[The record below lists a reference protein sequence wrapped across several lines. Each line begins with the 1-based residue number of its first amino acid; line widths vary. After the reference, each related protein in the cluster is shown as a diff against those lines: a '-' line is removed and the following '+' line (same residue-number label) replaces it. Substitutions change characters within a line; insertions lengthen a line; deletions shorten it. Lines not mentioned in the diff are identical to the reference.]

1 MDARGVRI
9 DARGNT
15 SERAELQASAAEG
28 KGSTAKPA
36 CQKGE
41 REKERKRER
50 RPASAPE
57 REVASNKVL
66 FVVSSARGRTLPSGA
81 ALGSLGSVLGASGT
95 SWGGFWGA
103 SGTPWGGFWELRRRL
118 GRLLGLLGPLGTP
131 LGASGAPQGGS
142 WVLPEHLRE
151 ALGSSRDAL
160 GSVLGCFWDVLGS
173 LLGLRESVG
182 SGKDAKVE
190 IIVLPKE
197 FIGF

>member
-1 MDARGVRI
+1 MWLRSTVVLKHASFVILYASGLDVLRGLVPQWLRT
-9 DARGNT
+9 RY
-15 SERAELQASAAEG
+15 R
-28 KGSTAKPA
+28 
-36 CQKGE
+36 
-41 REKERKRER
+41 
-50 RPASAPE
+50 
-57 REVASNKVL
+57 L
-66 FVVSSARGRTLPSGA
+66 FVSSARGRTLPSGA
-81 ALGSLGSVLGASGT
+81 ALGSLGSVL
-95 SWGGFWGA
+95 GA

-182 SGKDAKVE
+182 SGKDAKVK

>member
-1 MDARGVRI
+1 MSCV
-9 DARGNT
+9 
-15 SERAELQASAAEG
+15 ASFHSGFEACFVCDIVC
-28 KGSTAKPA
+28 KWSRCSSWPRST
-36 CQKGE
+36 
-41 REKERKRER
+41 
-50 RPASAPE
+50 
-57 REVASNKVL
+57 VASNKVS

-173 LLGLRESVG
+173 ILGLRESVG
-182 SGKDAKVE
+182 SGKDAKVR

-197 FIGF
+197 FDGF

>member
-1 MDARGVRI
+1 M
-9 DARGNT
+9 
-15 SERAELQASAAEG
+15 S
-28 KGSTAKPA
+28 
-36 CQKGE
+36 C
-41 REKERKRER
+41 
-50 RPASAPE
+50 
-57 REVASNKVL
+57 VASFHSGFEACFVCDIVCEWSRVSLWPRSPVASKKVS

-95 SWGGFWGA
+95 SWGGFGSFWGVL
-103 SGTPWGGFWELRRRL
+103 GGFWELL
-118 GRLLGLLGPLGTP
+118 EPLETP

-173 LLGLRESVG
+173 ILGLRESVG
-182 SGKDAKVE
+182 SGKDAKVK
-190 IIVLPKE
+190 IMVFLKE

>member
-1 MDARGVRI
+1 MWLRSTVVLKHASFVILYASGLDVLRGLVPQWLRT
-9 DARGNT
+9 RY
-15 SERAELQASAAEG
+15 R
-28 KGSTAKPA
+28 
-36 CQKGE
+36 
-41 REKERKRER
+41 
-50 RPASAPE
+50 
-57 REVASNKVL
+57 L
-66 FVVSSARGRTLPSGA
+66 FVSSARGRTLPSGA

-95 SWGGFWGA
+95 SWGGFWSA

-173 LLGLRESVG
+173 ILGLRESVG
-182 SGKDAKVE
+182 SGKDEKVK

-197 FIGF
+197 FIDL